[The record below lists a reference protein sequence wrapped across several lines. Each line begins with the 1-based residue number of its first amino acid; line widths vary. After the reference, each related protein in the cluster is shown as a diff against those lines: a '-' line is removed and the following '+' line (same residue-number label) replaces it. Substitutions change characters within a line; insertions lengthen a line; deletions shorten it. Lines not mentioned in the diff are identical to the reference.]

1 MTTAGLFTYKKKRK
15 NDKKRGSPPTQG
27 WVGVRLNGGRETHV
41 CPNRGCWEETGAE
54 REFSLERSPHPH
66 PPHSVFPHRWSSSKL
81 PSWLGGAETRTQT
94 SEAWFHIHR
103 GGESSRDQSAHSLWK
118 IRSRALAKAVC
129 LAVTCVC
136 RTALT
141 TLTQLRPGVLTP
153 GSPLLLQ
160 HVRVSEG
167 CSKRFCSF
175 IHPEVAFFRCKKH
188 FFLALIVPLD
198 EIWRKCSTFLPVVQM
213 FPWA

>member
-1 MTTAGLFTYKKKRK
+1 MIRREAA
-15 NDKKRGSPPTQG
+15 PPRRAARTQ
-27 WVGVRLNGGRETHV
+27 VGVRLNGGRETHV
-41 CPNRGCWEETGAE
+41 CPNIAWRKLEQSVNFPWNAAPPSPPPTWYFHTDGAA
-54 REFSLERSPHPH
+54 
-66 PPHSVFPHRWSSSKL
+66 
-81 PSWLGGAETRTQT
+81 PSCVVGWGGAETWTQT
-94 SEAWFHIHR
+94 SEAWFHVHR

-118 IRSRALAKAVC
+118 IRSRALAKAQR

-160 HVRVSEG
+160 HVSVSEG

-175 IHPEVAFFRCKKH
+175 IHPEVTFVVAKNF
-188 FFLALIVPLD
+188 FFLSLIVTLD
-198 EIWRKCSTFLPVVQM
+198 EIWRNCSTFLPVVQM